1 MLLRHDCTSSECRP
15 LNPMSS
21 LFWVLSA
28 PSVTMP
34 LAPCHDVFSTAAAI
48 MESILGEYVNLLHRE
63 RKTIASAYSS
73 FHWLSPVTLSSTDNP
88 SMNLPA
94 LYVKIHVAGERL
106 QSAALTV
113 SKTISSVFRLC
124 ARIQLAAR
132 MEAFVYL
139 ASPVFSARYADNLE
153 RQMYLKR

>member
-1 MLLRHDCTSSECRP
+1 
-15 LNPMSS
+15 
-21 LFWVLSA
+21 
-28 PSVTMP
+28 MP

-48 MESILGEYVNLLHRE
+48 IDSILGEYVNLLHRQQ
-63 RKTIASAYSS
+63 KTMVNAYIS
-73 FHWLSPVTLSSTDNP
+73 FHWLSPVTLSSTDKP
-88 SMNLPA
+88 SMNLPV

-132 MEAFVYL
+132 IDAFVYL
-139 ASPVFSARYADNLE
+139 ASPVFSARYADNLGL
-153 RQMYLKR
+153 QMYLMG